1 VTATETILAVDDNEA
16 SRYAVARILRHAGY
30 RVLEAAS
37 GAETLAQVE
46 RERPDLVVLD
56 VNLPDTDGY
65 ALCRQ
70 LKADPATASVLVL
83 HLSATF
89 VHAVDA
95 VRGLDGGADGYL
107 TQPVDPPV
115 LLATIR
121 ALLRTR
127 QAEAALRESEAHHRA
142 LFEHNPVPTWVLEG
156 TTRRIVAV
164 NAAALARYGYEREE
178 LLAMTIDELGHPLDN
193 RLEAPRGPDPQ
204 ATLWRHRTKGGPP
217 IDVELTEASLDFGSE
232 PMRLV
237 MARDVTDRR
246 QVEQAQAALLAMEQ
260 RARQDAETANR
271 MKDEFLAM
279 LGHELRNPLAAITAA
294 VGVLERSGTPATV
307 AGALAIA
314 SRQVQHLA
322 RILDDLLDVGR
333 LTAGKM
339 HLQPH
344 ALELGA
350 VVAQTAASFRAAAR
364 EAGHRLVVDA
374 RPVWVRGDATRLD
387 EIVGN
392 LLSNAV
398 KYTPG
403 GGLITVTVGP
413 VGDEAVLSVEDTGIG
428 IDPAL
433 GARVFDLF
441 VQGAQALDRAGG
453 GLGLGL
459 ALVKRLVELHGGA
472 VEVASA
478 GRGRG
483 SRFTVRL
490 PAIAPPEP
498 GPAGSPDPPAS
509 RRRVVVV
516 EDHADS
522 RAMLRQLLE
531 LGGHEVHESA
541 DGPAGAEEIVRVRP
555 DVALVDLGLPGL
567 DGYWVARR
575 VRQACGES
583 VYMVAL
589 TGYDLAEY
597 RLRSREAG
605 FDAHLVKP
613 VTPDMLARVLAR
625 ASPSRA
631 G

>member
-1 VTATETILAVDDNEA
+1 VTATATILAVDDNEA

-46 RERPDLVVLD
+46 RERPDLVILD

-65 ALCRQ
+65 AMCRQ

-127 QAEAALRESEAHHRA
+127 QAEAALRESEARHRA

-178 LLAMTIDELGHPLDN
+178 LLAMTIDELGHPLDD
-193 RLEAPRGPDPQ
+193 RLEAPRGPDPE

-232 PMRLV
+232 HMRLV

-307 AGALAIA
+307 ASALAIA

-350 VVAQTAASFRAAAR
+350 VVAHTAASFRAAAR
-364 EAGHRLVVDA
+364 EAGHRLVVDPH
-374 RPVWVRGDATRLD
+374 PVWVRGDATRLD

-498 GPAGSPDPPAS
+498 EPAGSPDPPAS

-541 DGPAGAEEIVRVRP
+541 DGLAGAEEIVRVRP

-567 DGYWVARR
+567 DGYEVARR